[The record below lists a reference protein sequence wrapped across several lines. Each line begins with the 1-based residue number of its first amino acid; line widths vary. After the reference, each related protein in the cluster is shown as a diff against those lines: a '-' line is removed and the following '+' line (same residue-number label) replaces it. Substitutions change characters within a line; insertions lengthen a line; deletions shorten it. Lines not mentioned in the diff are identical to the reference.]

1 MRTLWTDWNRRS
13 PTPEFRPTASRPGG
27 SAWVSLFQRL
37 SPAVFLYKIEL
48 RTLLDEVVA
57 IFRRQ
62 KRHLHLPIWTSVI
75 LMTVNVTLM
84 VVLIVLL
91 AQEHQFA
98 ALTIGA
104 IAFGISVFGISFY
117 VFLTIKE
124 IQLNRRQSNFVDSVT
139 HELKTPIA
147 SLKLYLETLQ
157 MRKLDEKQQAEFFGT
172 MDTELTRLDG
182 LINQLLKVGRLDAI
196 GHESPPEDISLTD
209 FLRSCA
215 ESACAHHSCTVD
227 QVFHFEAE
235 EVTLHSRKMLLEM
248 IFGNLMDNAIKYGGA
263 KPEVLVTARRRSGD
277 RVLIKVTDNGE
288 GVPYESRAR
297 IFQLF
302 YRQGDELSRK
312 RKGTGLGLH
321 IVKTLVGLLRGRI
334 TVESRPDNQSGAV
347 FSVDLPIKA
356 KLTRSELRAEKR
368 QADPGKPT
376 PQLIPS
382 PR

>member
-1 MRTLWTDWNRRS
+1 
-13 PTPEFRPTASRPGG
+13 
-27 SAWVSLFQRL
+27 
-37 SPAVFLYKIEL
+37 
-48 RTLLDEVVA
+48 
-57 IFRRQ
+57 
-62 KRHLHLPIWTSVI
+62 
-75 LMTVNVTLM
+75 MTINVTLM

-91 AQEHQFA
+91 AQEQLFI
-98 ALTIGA
+98 ALAVGA
-104 IAFGISVFGISFY
+104 VAFGISVFGISFY
-117 VFLTIKE
+117 LFLTIKE
-124 IQLNRRQSNFVDSVT
+124 IQLNRRQANFVDSVT

-157 MRKLDEKQQAEFFGT
+157 MRELKPEQQADFYRT
-172 MDTELTRLDG
+172 MGTELVRLDS
-182 LINQLLKVGRLDAI
+182 LISQLLKVGRLDAI
-196 GHESPPEDISLTD
+196 GHESPPVELELGS

-215 ESACAHHSCTVD
+215 ESACAHHSCVIEGTFDFEVD
-227 QVFHFEAE
+227 DV
-235 EVTLHSRKMLLEM
+235 VLLSRRMLLEM